1 VLWAFGYH
9 ILGLVAGVIVLDF
22 GAQANQI
29 SNQTRIFGQLPQA
42 RSRVNTI
49 YMTMYFLGGSI
60 GSALATW
67 AWSRWKWNGVCA
79 LAIGFLLL
87 AVLRHLTGSRVQ
99 TAPFPAEQVDARIV
113 EEG

>member
-1 VLWAFGYH
+1 
-9 ILGLVAGVIVLDF
+9 
-22 GAQANQI
+22 
-29 SNQTRIFGQLPQA
+29 
-42 RSRVNTI
+42 
-49 YMTMYFLGGSI
+49 MYFLGGSI